1 MDKRIAIAALAAL
14 VATGA
19 GTSSALARGGAGA
32 TTTVPATPQIAPGT
46 FDGIGP
52 GPVYAHESSGFAQGT
67 RYKQNGSIV
76 SVVDK
81 PDINGIRAEYPNNK
95 AESWIGTT
103 LSGSASWKFA
113 TVGPADSFEPHTPLQ
128 DSPFGTEDGI
138 LQIVGAEIGTP
149 DTRPNALLP
158 FAAPSASASTV
169 SGDVTTILGRTA
181 IGFSSSGATNRN
193 FETAGQ
199 AWLEVDTAGMFAI

>member
-14 VATGA
+14 LATGA
-19 GTSSALARGGAGA
+19 GTSSALARGGAGGGA
-32 TTTVPATPQIAPGT
+32 GTTTPVLATPQIAPGT

-52 GPVYAHESSGFAQGT
+52 GPVYAHESFGFAQGT

-95 AESWIGTT
+95 TESWIGTT

-113 TVGPADSFEPHTPLQ
+113 TVRPADSVEPHTPLQ

-181 IGFSSSGATNRN
+181 
-193 FETAGQ
+193 
-199 AWLEVDTAGMFAI
+199 